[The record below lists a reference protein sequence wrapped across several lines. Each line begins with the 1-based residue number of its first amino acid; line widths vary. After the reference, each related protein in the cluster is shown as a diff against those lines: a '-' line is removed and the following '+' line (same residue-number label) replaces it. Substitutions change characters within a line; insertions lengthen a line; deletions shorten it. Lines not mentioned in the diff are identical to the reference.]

1 MSGRATGRGIGG
13 RKAAG
18 GRAAIGRLVALP
30 LLLFG
35 LGGCGSLPGLMS
47 DAGLVGD
54 SRACFRFYSEV
65 DRRIDEAGVRDG
77 AEHRLPGFPYLRSD
91 RFTAS
96 FADRFDPEAPDRG
109 SAPAPDRQATR
120 GDATERQR
128 SAWIRRMAATDLAAR
143 HHETSNL
150 PATTFPVAGY
160 ADGAALRSRLEE
172 CSTVLVD
179 SHATD
184 ARRAQALLRAS
195 RVPDDYSALRRA
207 VGLYP
212 VVGIG
217 IAAGIRSWERQNREA
232 FSRDGTAP
240 DFDRVVNQRY
250 VPQAPSAS
258 PEESVATARQ
268 VLAAAPVDA
277 LGIPQ
282 LDEARTLALARAYAP
297 VFDIATSAEHDRFG
311 PLQWIDLGGLVWP
324 GSDRYW
330 LDVDSSQPVVYHR
343 LAFTRYGEA
352 VLPQIVYSIW
362 FPERSALD
370 GGDWEAGR
378 LDGLVWRVT
387 LDPQG
392 EPLMYDAVHPSG
404 CCHQFFPTSRL
415 MPKAVPPTQDV
426 GEWAFLPL
434 GMPVDRWIGARREP
448 GSASQPPPVVASLA
462 LRVATHGHQL
472 VGIGGPTRTWGEPM
486 GLNPGY
492 RLVPG
497 DQLRS
502 LPRPGGSSRS
512 IYDPDGL
519 VVGSER
525 FLRFVLWPAGIAS
538 AGTLRQHG
546 RQPTAFIGRRHFDD
560 ADLIERRFRWD
571 RRAP

>member
-1 MSGRATGRGIGG
+1 LSGPTSGQGIGG
-13 RKAAG
+13 RVAAG
-18 GRAAIGRLVALP
+18 RRTATATLVALS
-30 LLLFG
+30 LLLVG
-35 LGGCGSLPGLMS
+35 LAGCSSLPGLMS

-54 SRACFRFYSEV
+54 ARACFRFYSEV

-96 FADRFDPEAPDRG
+96 FADRFDDEASDRG
-109 SAPAPDRQATR
+109 VASSRERQALR
-120 GDATERQR
+120 PDALERQR
-128 SAWIRRMAATDLAAR
+128 SAWIGRMAAIDLAAR
-143 HHETSNL
+143 RHETSNL
-150 PATTFPVAGY
+150 PAATFPVAGY
-160 ADGAALRSRLEE
+160 TDAAALRSRLDE
-172 CSTVLVD
+172 CSGVLVA
-179 SHATD
+179 SHAAD
-184 ARRAQALLRAS
+184 GRRARALARAS

-232 FSRDGTAP
+232 FAREGTAP
-240 DFDRVVNQRY
+240 DFERVVNQRY
-250 VPQAPSAS
+250 LPQTPSPSA
-258 PEESVATARQ
+258 EASVASARQ
-268 VLAAAPVDA
+268 VLAAATVDA

-282 LDEARTLALARAYAP
+282 LDETQALALARAYAP

-343 LAFTRYGEA
+343 LSFTRYGEA
-352 VLPQIVYSIW
+352 VLPQLVYSIW

-378 LDGLVWRVT
+378 LDGLIWRVT
-387 LDPQG
+387 LDPRG
-392 EPLMYDAVHPSG
+392 EPLIYDALHPSG

-415 MPKAVPPTQDV
+415 MPKAAPPTHEI
-426 GEWAFLPL
+426 GEWAFQPL
-434 GMPVDRWIGARREP
+434 GVPIDRWIGARREP
-448 GSASQPPPVVASLA
+448 GPVSEPVVASLA

-472 VGIGGPTRTWGEPM
+472 VGIGGPLRTWGEPQ

-497 DQLRS
+497 EQLRS

-525 FLRFVLWPAGIAS
+525 FLRFVLWPAGIDS
-538 AGTLRQHG
+538 VGTLRHHG

-560 ADLIERRFRWD
+560 ADLIEQRFRWGD
-571 RRAP
+571 KAP